1 MGTSADAELEFYEK
15 FFFERDLEPYPV
27 QEEAFSHIFAGKSVL
42 VTVPTG
48 TGKTMMAKAAIKLAL
63 ATGKTAIYTTP
74 LRALTEEKFRE
85 LCEDFGEDNVGFA
98 TGDYKVNSE
107 APIQVV
113 VAEILWNRI
122 FGSES
127 RKPAD
132 IIIMDEGHYF
142 NDPSRGYV
150 WEQSIIGLAPEV
162 QLIILSATVGEPQA
176 FCQWVRITRRV
187 PMELVISSDR
197 KVPLHHEFREQYL
210 IETVKELF
218 SKGEYPAIIFSFG
231 RLLCFER
238 ANLLR
243 SCPRFVT
250 KEEREVIAKRSEGI
264 LLPTGQGPEIEKLL
278 QHGIGV
284 HHAGVL
290 PSYRRLVE
298 ELTVDRLLKFVVT
311 TETIAAGINLPAK
324 RVIFPSLKKV
334 IQRQPR
340 LLMPAEYHQMAGR
353 AGRPQFDTEGIS
365 ITLAPEDIVQEFRKE
380 IRDLKKRGAHNI
392 DETKIKNKYY
402 NKARGETRGRK
413 NIVWGPDE
421 HRKVV
426 EGEPAELRSRCQIS
440 PEMILAIGLPDLT
453 QEALPG
459 QVVLI
464 EEAEKEAEIEA
475 KKAAAA
481 AERAEKAESAPR
493 DEDEDVEGDDPE
505 MVEEAVPAEP
515 DPEPAPPTM
524 PLPSR
529 EALPPVRVQA
539 PASDDPK
546 LRRLDIASVIEALLM
561 HPIDKYEAHKRLA
574 MITRN
579 LQALG
584 VLNAQGAQV
593 DGDMIGEVRGMDGC
607 FVWYALTKRTLE
619 DEQVRELV
627 ELLLDHDSIQRI
639 FDRRAAGKRKEWI
652 LTRLRERRR
661 ENSLIS
667 FDDVEEEYW
676 EKHPPELSYCEHLHQ
691 EFLSKVP
698 HPELHGGKVQKTIW
712 ATIDDQ
718 DMTFMEYVQ
727 EEGLG
732 EEEGSLFTYL
742 ARVMKGA
749 RMLNDVW
756 EHPVFSDME
765 SRIRNKLAAI
775 DDRVLEGLW

>member
-1 MGTSADAELEFYEK
+1 MGTPADAELEFYEK
-15 FFFERDLEPYPV
+15 FFFEPNLEPYPV

-48 TGKTMMAKAAIKLAL
+48 TGKTMMAKAAIALAL

-98 TGDYKVNSE
+98 TGDYKVNPD

-150 WEQSIIGLAPEV
+150 WEQSIIGLHPDA

-176 FCQWVRITRRV
+176 FCQWVRLTRRV
-187 PMELVISSDR
+187 PMELVISSER

-250 KEEREVIAKRSEGI
+250 KEEREEIAKRSEGI

-284 HHAGVL
+284 HHAGIL

-334 IQRQPR
+334 IARQPR
-340 LLMPAEYHQMAGR
+340 LLLPAEYHQMAGR
-353 AGRPQFDTEGIS
+353 AGRPQFDKEGIS
-365 ITLAPEDIVQEFRKE
+365 ITLAPEEVVQEFRKE
-380 IRDLKKRGAHNI
+380 IRDLKKRGAHGV
-392 DETKIKNKYY
+392 DETRIRNKYY
-402 NKARGETRGRK
+402 NRARGEAKGRR
-413 NIVWGPDE
+413 NIMWGPEE
-421 HRKVV
+421 HTKVV
-426 EGEPAELRSRCQIS
+426 EGEPAELRSRTQIT
-440 PEMILAIGLPDLT
+440 PEMILAIGLPDLSR
-453 QEALPG
+453 EALPG
-459 QVVLI
+459 QIVLI
-464 EEAEKEAEIEA
+464 EEAEKEAEVEA

-481 AERAEKAESAPR
+481 AERASEAP
-493 DEDEDVEGDDPE
+493 
-505 MVEEAVPAEP
+505 VEEFEEDDEGSRDLPVE
-515 DPEPAPPTM
+515 PEPEPEPPPM

-529 EALPPVRVQA
+529 ESLLPVRVQD
-539 PASDDPK
+539 SDDPK
-546 LRRLDIASVIEALLM
+546 LRRLDIASVIEHLLM
-561 HPIDKYEAHKRLA
+561 HPLDKYEAHKRLA

-593 DGDMIGEVRGMDGC
+593 DGDLIGEVRGMDGC

-619 DEQVRELV
+619 DEQIRELV

-639 FDRRAAGKRKEWI
+639 FDRRAAAKRKEWI

-712 ATIDDQ
+712 ATIDDE
-718 DMTFMEYVQ
+718 DMTFSEYVTQ
-727 EEGLG
+727 EGLG
-732 EEEGSLFTYL
+732 QEEGSLFTYL

-756 EHPVFSDME
+756 EHPVFTDME
-765 SRIRNKLAAI
+765 SKIRNKLAAI